1 LGFKTNRGGIQ
12 RCGFGRIT
20 QSNTIWPSIRIGPKC
35 DIVSVGIGVGIRS
48 DRNAIRPSGD
58 RMIAYGNSIGG
69 NGISKVAT
77 CHTAII

>member
-1 LGFKTNRGGIQ
+1 M
-12 RCGFGRIT
+12 
-20 QSNTIWPSIRIGPKC
+20 
-35 DIVSVGIGVGIRS
+35 VSVGIGVGIRS
-48 DRNAIRPSGD
+48 DPDAIRPSGD